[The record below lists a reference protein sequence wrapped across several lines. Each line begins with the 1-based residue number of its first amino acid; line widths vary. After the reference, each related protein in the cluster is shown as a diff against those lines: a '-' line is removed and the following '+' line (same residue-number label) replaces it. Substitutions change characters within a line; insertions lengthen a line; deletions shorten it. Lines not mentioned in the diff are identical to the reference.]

1 MNTSYTLMTIIAI
14 DKFEI
19 LGESL
24 LIYKLILKL
33 MDFCPLFIQSG
44 MD

>member
-1 MNTSYTLMTIIAI
+1 MTIIAI

-24 LIYKLILKL
+24 LIYGLILKL
-33 MDFCPLFIQSG
+33 MDFYPLFIQARI
-44 MD
+44 D